1 MSNTYNNLFKFEAD
15 DPIKESFPLAL
26 QHVIAMIAGCIAP
39 PIILAGVIGLS
50 PEDSTILVQMS
61 LIGSALTTLLMIYP
75 IDKIGSRLPM
85 IYGVSFS
92 YIPTMLALGNQYQDL
107 GPRNIVAIILGAQLI
122 AALVSI
128 LFGYGLKYIL
138 PYFPPLVSGT
148 VVLCIGLSLYPVA
161 IQNMGGGGDLT
172 MAGWGAWQYWLVA
185 IITLVANIGFT
196 HFGKGFSKLASVLLA
211 MIVGYI
217 VSFFFNMVDL
227 SSVGTAPMF
236 SLTKP
241 FHFGIRFNG
250 SAIASFVIIFIV
262 TAIEGIGDMS
272 STTIGGMDRVPTD
285 DELRGGIIGF
295 GVANIIG
302 TIIGTLPTATF
313 SQNAGIVS
321 INKVI
326 NKKVFTQAAIIIL
339 VAGLF
344 PKLSAFLTSIPAPV
358 IGGATLSIFAA
369 ITMNGIRM
377 IANQPLT
384 LRNTSIVG
392 VSVAIGFGFTT
403 VVTAANAAGVS
414 FMPNSLEV
422 AIGASPVVL
431 SAISAVLMNIIIPEK
446 EEDKQTSDSLI
457 G

>member
-1 MSNTYNNLFKFEAD
+1 
-15 DPIKESFPLAL
+15 
-26 QHVIAMIAGCIAP
+26 
-39 PIILAGVIGLS
+39 
-50 PEDSTILVQMS
+50 
-61 LIGSALTTLLMIYP
+61 
-75 IDKIGSRLPM
+75 
-85 IYGVSFS
+85 
-92 YIPTMLALGNQYQDL
+92 
-107 GPRNIVAIILGAQLI
+107 
-122 AALVSI
+122 
-128 LFGYGLKYIL
+128 
-138 PYFPPLVSGT
+138 
-148 VVLCIGLSLYPVA
+148 
-161 IQNMGGGGDLT
+161 
-172 MAGWGAWQYWLVA
+172 
-185 IITLVANIGFT
+185 
-196 HFGKGFSKLASVLLA
+196 
-211 MIVGYI
+211 
-217 VSFFFNMVDL
+217 
-227 SSVGTAPMF
+227 
-236 SLTKP
+236 
-241 FHFGIRFNG
+241 
-250 SAIASFVIIFIV
+250 
-262 TAIEGIGDMS
+262 
-272 STTIGGMDRVPTD
+272 MDRVPTD
-285 DELRGGIIGF
+285 GELRGGIIGF